1 MFQSS
6 LPVLDNPYSQ
16 RLRDILHSF
25 RAQRSRYMKV
35 TVPLPRWTFPRRQ
48 LGDDEDE
55 CKPFPPSPVSLL
67 GYSSSRER
75 HHLTSSVVL
84 RSFFP
89 QADRKE
95 LSLVQVLCH
104 QKPQTHQV

>member
-1 MFQSS
+1 MFQTS

-35 TVPLPRWTFPRRQ
+35 KIPLPRWTFPRKQ

-55 CKPFPPSPVSLL
+55 WEPFPPSSVSLL
-67 GYSSSRER
+67 RYSSSRER
-75 HHLTSSVVL
+75 HRLTSWVVL

-89 QADRKE
+89 K
-95 LSLVQVLCH
+95 LTGKS
-104 QKPQTHQV
+104 

>member
-1 MFQSS
+1 MFQTS

-35 TVPLPRWTFPRRQ
+35 KVPLPRWTFPRRQ

-55 CKPFPPSPVSLL
+55 CEPFAPSSASFLR
-67 GYSSSRER
+67 YSSSHVCHR
-75 HHLTSSVVL
+75 LTSSVVL

-89 QADRKE
+89 K
-95 LSLVQVLCH
+95 LTGKS
-104 QKPQTHQV
+104 